1 MLVSTGITLVLST
14 LGIAVAAESASLPAC
29 LELLQAKRKILK
41 IAVIQS
47 IMQDLKNAGFTACI
61 WLDLSVI
68 MIIILSGQFNKDVCI
83 FLKER
88 IVPTLTFAGRYFNKY
103 FNK

>member
-29 LELLQAKRKILK
+29 LELLQAKRKILRM
-41 IAVIQS
+41 AVMQS
-47 IMQDLKNAGFTACI
+47 TTQDLKNAGFTACI
-61 WLDLSVI
+61 WLDLNVVI
-68 MIIILSGQFNKDVCI
+68 VIILSGQFNKDVCI

-88 IVPTLTFAGRYFNKY
+88 IVPTRTFVRRYFNKY